1 MHLPIIPINQKKEDA
16 MVIAVLLF
24 AFLMSLIKEVVD
36 KLIHNKESDRQA
48 DKMVES
54 ALKEPDQY
62 KQ

>member
-1 MHLPIIPINQKKEDA
+1 

-24 AFLMSLIKEVVD
+24 AFVMSLIKEIVD

-54 ALKEPDQY
+54 AFKEPDLN